1 LTGLCNGLRRLAS
14 QRWADCIQLY
24 SQFVSLIFCI
34 FHRLSSFAANGVSL
48 QETCLISQLM
58 AVRFNTLALEGQIKV
73 KHPNGGGGAKNVV
86 FIVYNFFEK
95 CLNQSLA
102 AAFRAPNRCGLLLP
116 DFGRRE
122 V

>member
-1 LTGLCNGLRRLAS
+1 MIRRFACELAIKA
-14 QRWADCIQLY
+14 R
-24 SQFVSLIFCI
+24 
-34 FHRLSSFAANGVSL
+34 
-48 QETCLISQLM
+48 M
-58 AVRFNTLALEGQIKV
+58 AGE
-73 KHPNGGGGAKNVV
+73 AKNVV

-102 AAFRAPNRCGLLLP
+102 AAFRAPKRCGLLST

>member
-1 LTGLCNGLRRLAS
+1 MN
-14 QRWADCIQLY
+14 
-24 SQFVSLIFCI
+24 
-34 FHRLSSFAANGVSL
+34 L
-48 QETCLISQLM
+48 QETCLTGQLM
-58 AVRFNTLALEGQIKV
+58 VAGFNQWAVCWEFTGESTDGKGR
-73 KHPNGGGGAKNVV
+73 HKNVV

-102 AAFRAPNRCGLLLP
+102 AVFRAPKRCGLLST